1 VLVAGLLLVG
11 HVAAEDG
18 LFEAA
23 GSWLSQLPGGVVA
36 LYAMLLALVASV
48 TAILNLDTAALLLTP
63 VLVHAARSRGAEE
76 RAFLYG
82 AVFMANSASL
92 ILPGANLTNL
102 IVLSREDITGATFAA
117 RIWPAWAAAVVV
129 TGVAVAL
136 LLGLRQSSS
145 ARERRRPRWNIG
157 LGVAAIGGAAALVLG
172 LPRPA
177 VPVLVLGLIAV
188 ALRRSR
194 ARDVLGTVSPL
205 VLAALFAVAVALGTL
220 ARAWEWPED
229 LANDHGRWVPA
240 LVAAAGSVLVNNLPA
255 SVLLSARPPLHPRA
269 LLVGLD
275 LGPNLFVTGSLSV
288 FLWWRA
294 AKLAGARPSIGTYAR
309 VGVVVA
315 PLSILAALV
324 ALRLAAEPWL

>member
-18 LFEAA
+18 LFQAA
-23 GSWLSQLPGGVVA
+23 GAALSRLPGGAVA
-36 LYAMLLALVASV
+36 LYATLLALVAGV
-48 TAILNLDTAALLLTP
+48 TAILNLDTAALFLTP
-63 VLVHAARSRGAEE
+63 VLVHAARSRGVEE

-82 AVFMANSASL
+82 AVFMANASSL

-102 IVLSREDITGATFAA
+102 IVLSREHVTGAAFAS

-129 TGVAVAL
+129 TGVIVAVML
-136 LLGLRQSSS
+136 KLRHDGEPSD
-145 ARERRRPRWNIG
+145 ERPTWKLG
-157 LGVAAIGGAAALVLG
+157 LGVLGIAGAAALVLA

-177 VPVLVLGLIAV
+177 LPVLALGIVLV
-188 ALRRSR
+188 ALER
-194 ARDVLGTVSPL
+194 APVRDVLHTVSPL
-205 VLAALFAVAVALGTL
+205 VLASLFAVAVALGTL
-220 ARAWEWPED
+220 GRAWEWPAR

-240 LVAAAGSVLVNNLPA
+240 VVAAGGSVLVNNLPA
-255 SVLLSARPPLHPRA
+255 SVLLSAQPPAHPRA

-294 AKLAGARPSIGTYAR
+294 AKLVGAQPSIGTYAR
-309 VGVVVA
+309 VGIVVA
-315 PLSILAALV
+315 PLSILAALA
-324 ALRLAAEPWL
+324 ALRVAGGQWF

>member
-18 LFEAA
+18 LFQAA
-23 GSWLSQLPGGVVA
+23 GASLSRLPGGTVA
-36 LYAMLLALVASV
+36 LYATLLALVAGV
-48 TAILNLDTAALLLTP
+48 TAVLNLDTAALFLTP
-63 VLVHAARSRGAEE
+63 VLVQAARSRGVEE

-82 AVFMANSASL
+82 AVFMSNSASL

-102 IVLSREDITGATFAA
+102 IVLSREHVTGATFAA

-129 TGVAVAL
+129 TGVMVAL
-136 LLGLRQSSS
+136 LLKLRRDGRPSG
-145 ARERRRPRWNIG
+145 ERPRWKLG
-157 LGVAAIGGAAALVLG
+157 LGAAGIAAAAALVLV

-177 VPVLVLGLIAV
+177 VPVLVLGIVLVVLERAP
-188 ALRRSR
+188 
-194 ARDVLGTVSPL
+194 ARDVLRTVSPL
-205 VLAALFAVAVALGTL
+205 VLASLFAVAVALGTL
-220 ARAWEWPED
+220 GRAWEWPAR
-229 LANDHGRWVPA
+229 LANEHGRWVPA
-240 LVAAAGSVLVNNLPA
+240 VVAATGSVLVNNLPA
-255 SVLLSARPPLHPRA
+255 SVLLSAQPPLHPRA

-294 AKLAGARPSIGTYAR
+294 AKLVGAQPSIATYAR

-315 PLSILAALV
+315 PLSIVAALAALK
-324 ALRLAAEPWL
+324 LAGGPWF